1 MKKNIVNCFF
11 IGIVALFSGCAAD
24 LTDVLAP
31 SPLSLEELEKRMNAA
46 SDPQGNF
53 ASSKSYIMKQ
63 EIKELYWLN
72 DDVIRMVEVKFEK
85 PDKFALITYDDNQP
99 ASVFCTDGNSGWVA
113 YYKDRKIVRLDEAGL
128 RRMRAL
134 ASLWTPGAGG
144 YSSVFKDVQVYKC
157 TNEEGRFFRIDCKGP
172 ELSEPISFYVD
183 ADDYLLRRVKMNFQL
198 PGGKSSRYENI
209 ILDYEL
215 RDGVRIPMAT
225 RIIQDGV
232 KQESK
237 VIYYKLNPEIPAGD
251 FQPPVFWTP
260 TTSRRNII

>member
-1 MKKNIVNCFF
+1 MLRSFLA
-11 IGIVALFSGCAAD
+11 GMAMLFAGCAAGSA
-24 LTDVLAP
+24 DVLSP

-46 SDPQGNF
+46 SDPDGLF
-53 ASSKSYIMKQ
+53 AASKSYVMKQ

-85 PDKFALITYDDNQP
+85 PDKFALITYEDNQP
-99 ASVFCTDGNSGWVA
+99 SNIFCTDGESGWVA
-113 YYKDRKIVRLDEAGL
+113 YYRDRKIVRLDEAGL
-128 RRMRAL
+128 RRMQTL
-134 ASLWTPGAGG
+134 ASLGTPGAGG
-144 YSSVFKDVQVYKC
+144 YSSVFKDVQIYEC
-157 TNEEGRFFRIDCKGP
+157 RNDDGQFFRIDCKGP
-172 ELSEPISFYVD
+172 ESDDPISFYVD
-183 ADDYLLRRVKMNFQL
+183 ANDYLLRRVKMSFLL
-198 PGGKSSRYENI
+198 PGGKRSEYENL